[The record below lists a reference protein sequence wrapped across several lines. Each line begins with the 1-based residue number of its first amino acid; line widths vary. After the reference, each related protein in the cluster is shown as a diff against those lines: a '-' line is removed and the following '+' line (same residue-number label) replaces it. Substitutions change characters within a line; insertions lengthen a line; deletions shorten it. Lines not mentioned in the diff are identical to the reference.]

1 MHIGSGTDLEHLS
14 EVCDAMEKAAISVGR
29 TTGKTISAGGGLPVP
44 YKDDETYV
52 DLDKYFELWD
62 ATRNRLSEKIRHRV
76 SLEIEPGRFLAAES
90 GFLIAEVR
98 SVKQMGDNLLPWW
111 MLASPISHAQSCM
124 GPTIQ
129 SLLPRNQETPRTA
142 NSFK

>member
-29 TTGKTISAGGGLPVP
+29 TIKTIVAGGGLPVP

-52 DLDKYFELWD
+52 DLDKYFELW
-62 ATRNRLSEKIRHRV
+62 ATRNRLSERFGHRV

-98 SVKQMGDNLLPWW
+98 SVKQQETTLPWW
-111 MLASPISHAQSCM
+111 MLDSPISHAQSCT
-124 GPTIQ
+124 GPTTR
-129 SLLPRNQETPRTA
+129 SLLPQNQETPRTA